1 MADTLLTQAAINAL
15 IAGAKGLA
23 DDGGP
28 AGSRRQA
35 PAKAVKTYDFRRPDK
50 FSKDQLR
57 TLQALHENIGRVAG
71 ARLSSKLRTAVTFTL
86 ADTSQMIW
94 DEFESGLTLPSQLI
108 QMSAPQFGGEGKFLL
123 DVDLP
128 LSLAWIDRMLGGDG
142 TMPKDADSRNH
153 VPTNIEAALF
163 LKIVDEIVPAI
174 TEGWSTIEPVS
185 PKVGEPALGPSLLRI
200 AAPSDVVAVMTFEV
214 RYEVKTAQA
223 TAMQTSSM
231 SICLPYA
238 TLEPVLPRLSAT
250 SWYAQTDRGTD
261 GQGRPEIASTLQ
273 SVEVPLTAIL
283 GGVELSVDQLAGLK
297 PGDVIRFGERADH
310 PVRLSV
316 MDQAMAWA
324 VPGKV
329 GDRIAL
335 RLLTPLQ
342 QLLEA

>member
-1 MADTLLTQAAINAL
+1 MADTLLSQAEINAL
-15 IAGAKGLA
+15 IAGAKGSS
-23 DDGGP
+23 DDRGVP
-28 AGSRRQA
+28 GSARRTTT
-35 PAKAVKTYDFRRPDK
+35 KAVKTYDFRRPDK

-71 ARLSSKLRTAVTFTL
+71 ARLSAKLRTTVTVSL
-86 ADTSQMIW
+86 ADTSQMIY
-94 DEFESGLTLPSQLI
+94 DEYVSGLTLPTQLVPM
-108 QMSAPQFGGEGKFLL
+108 QAPQFGGPFLL
-123 DVDLP
+123 DVDLL
-128 LSLAWIDRMLGGDG
+128 LSLSWIDRMLGGDG
-142 TMPKDADSRNH
+142 TMAKESDSRSH
-153 VPTNIEAALF
+153 VPTNIEAGLF
-163 LKIVDEIVPAI
+163 LKIIDEMVPAV
-174 TEGWSTIEPVS
+174 TEGWSTIEAVS

-214 RYEVKTAQA
+214 RYEVKSAQA
-223 TAMQTSSM
+223 TSMQASSM

-250 SWYAQTDRGTD
+250 AWYAQTDRGQD
-261 GQGRPEIASTLQ
+261 GLGRTEIASTLQ

-283 GGVELSVDQLAGLK
+283 GGVELSVDELAGLK

-324 VPGKV
+324 VPGRV